1 MHELVTL
8 LAETVAA
15 LDAAE
20 ADAAVSKADVVDMAR
35 KRLCVMMGQV
45 VAYPVVTNFALPC
58 VEASFGA
65 DDGGAEF
72 LSYFTA

>member
-1 MHELVTL
+1 MHDLVTL
-8 LAETVAA
+8 LAETVAV

-58 VEASFGA
+58 VEASLG
-65 DDGGAEF
+65 DDGGAEVLAF
-72 LSYFTA
+72 FTS